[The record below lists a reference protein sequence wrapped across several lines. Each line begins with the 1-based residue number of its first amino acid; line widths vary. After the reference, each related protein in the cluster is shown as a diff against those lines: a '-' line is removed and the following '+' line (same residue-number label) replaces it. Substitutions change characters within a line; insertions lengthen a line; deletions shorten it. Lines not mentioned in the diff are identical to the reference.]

1 MEAEG
6 KETFPFTSGK
16 NKYDFIQVD
25 ELADQISHVVNQ
37 DEVNGVI
44 NCCSGVPVSLA
55 DKVEEYIETHQYK
68 IRPQYGAFP
77 DRPYDSPGVWG
88 NAEKIKKIMG

>member
-1 MEAEG
+1 M
-6 KETFPFTSGK
+6 
-16 NKYDFIQVD
+16 
-25 ELADQISHVVNQ
+25 
-37 DEVNGVI
+37 I
-44 NCCSGVPVSLA
+44 NCCSGIPVSLA